1 MPAAKACSWQ
11 ERILITKPLEH
22 PFIFKNIF
30 NIAERQHELE
40 WLPFRDGVS
49 VHWIYKDG
57 AEGSAA
63 ALLKFEPGGRVNLHE
78 HVGFEHII
86 VLSGSQTDEN
96 VNLPAGSLM
105 IHQPGTCHSIVSEEG
120 CIVLAIYEKRVSF
133 LPQE

>member
-1 MPAAKACSWQ
+1 
-11 ERILITKPLEH
+11 LITKTLER
-22 PFIFKNIF
+22 PYILANIF
-30 NIAERQHELE
+30 SIAERQHEVE
-40 WLPFRDGVS
+40 WLPFGDGVS
-49 VHWIYKDG
+49 VFWIYKDG

-96 VNLPAGSLM
+96 RHLPAGSLM
-105 IHQPGTCHSIVSEEG
+105 VHPPGSSHSIASEEG

-133 LPQE
+133 SQQK